1 MEIDMMQAVA
11 AVIGL
16 LGVILTNVAV
26 PLIKS
31 KMNDS
36 QWELIGKYALAA
48 VQAAEILF
56 NGTREGAEKFNYAAK
71 YIESQC
77 VAHGIKIDMAT
88 VRIAIENAWKALGL
102 DKCRNTE
109 TRVGF

>member
-16 LGVILTNVAV
+16 LGVILTSVAV

-56 NGTREGAEKFNYAAK
+56 NGTREGQKNLIMQQSISKANVWPMVSKLMWP
-71 YIESQC
+71 QC
-77 VAHGIKIDMAT
+77 A
-88 VRIAIENAWKALGL
+88 
-102 DKCRNTE
+102 
-109 TRVGF
+109 

>member
-1 MEIDMMQAVA
+1 MEIDITQAVA

-16 LGVILTNVAV
+16 LGVILTTVAV
-26 PLIKS
+26 PLLKS

-48 VQAAEILF
+48 VQAAEILY
-56 NGTREGAEKFNYAAK
+56 NAQGKGEEKLEYAAR

-77 VAHGIKIDMAT
+77 KAHGIKIDMAT
-88 VRIAIENAWKALGL
+88 VRIAIENAWKALAL
-102 DKCRNTE
+102 DEYHDIKTQ
-109 TRVGF
+109 VGF